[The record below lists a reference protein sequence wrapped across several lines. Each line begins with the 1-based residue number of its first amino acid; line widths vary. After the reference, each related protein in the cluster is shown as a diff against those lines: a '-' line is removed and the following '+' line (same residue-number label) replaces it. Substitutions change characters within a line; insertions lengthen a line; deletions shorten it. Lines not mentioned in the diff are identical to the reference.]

1 MLWSSKRHTQFEPF
15 SFSSYSMI
23 KKEDSHKDLP
33 TDRYSR
39 ADAFMTTTNLTT
51 FTLVLTLSFSHVLI
65 NLLPEPMLQ
74 SKADYSFVTLSER
87 SELIFRYC
95 ILNVDLLSMDVFNTL
110 RVLSASRKAK
120 WSASFTIVKWKF
132 YWIPMVILYLP
143 IMLMEPMY
151 EDHLLTLTIL
161 YVFHHN
167 MIFMVHLMFY
177 NCLCYI
183 L

>member
-1 MLWSSKRHTQFEPF
+1 
-15 SFSSYSMI
+15 MI

-95 ILNVDLLSMDVFNTL
+95 ILNVDLLSMDVLNTY
-110 RVLSASRKAK
+110 SAS
-120 WSASFTIVKWKF
+120 S
-132 YWIPMVILYLP
+132 
-143 IMLMEPMY
+143 
-151 EDHLLTLTIL
+151 
-161 YVFHHN
+161 
-167 MIFMVHLMFY
+167 
-177 NCLCYI
+177 
-183 L
+183 